1 MTPDSGTTGA
11 KAGTRVRALLAADL
25 PQVIRIDAA
34 HTGVEKA
41 AYWRAVFERFCGASA
56 TPAAVGL
63 CADGPQGLDGYLFG
77 EVREVEFGSEPTGW
91 VFAIGVEP
99 DALRR
104 GTASALL
111 QAALQRF
118 AALGVS
124 KVRTMVAR
132 NDVPVLSFFRAS
144 GFVGGPYVQLEL
156 SLLGDVK

>member
-1 MTPDSGTTGA
+1 MAPEPVIPAATA
-11 KAGTRVRALLAADL
+11 ATRVRALLAADL
-25 PQVIRIDAA
+25 PEVIRIDAA
-34 HTGVEKA
+34 HTGQEQA
-41 AYWRAVFERFCGASA
+41 AYWRSVFERFCGGEAQ
-56 TPAAVGL
+56 PAAVGL

-77 EVREVEFGSEPTGW
+77 EVREVEFGSEPCGW
-91 VFAIGVEP
+91 VFAVGVEP

-111 QAALQRF
+111 QGALQRF
-118 AALGVS
+118 MALGVS

-156 SLLGDVK
+156 PLHGDVK